1 MAWKAVVV
9 LSVLCFA
16 YILIGAGI
24 FLALDNYQYM
34 TTYDEAIYLCV
45 TIVTTIGYGH
55 TCPVTTQGRV
65 FCIFYV
71 LLGIP
76 LVVTTLAALCT
87 ELRPPLTWLHHATP
101 VVYPPNLK
109 VDKLIKSA
117 VVFGVGTVV
126 MTLIPAIVFAHTED
140 NWTYLGAVYFCVISL
155 STIGFGDMIAG
166 AYGGATHT
174 ILVSLWL
181 LGGLV
186 FMAMVVSEICATY
199 ARFASNDQPRAQNL
213 EENVMGRSSKDMD
226 NETNA
231 LKMQE

>member
-9 LSVLCFA
+9 LSVLCLA
-16 YILIGAGI
+16 YIL
-24 FLALDNYQYM
+24 
-34 TTYDEAIYLCV
+34 
-45 TIVTTIGYGH
+45 IGYGH

-87 ELRPPLTWLHHATP
+87 ELRSPLTWLQRATP
-101 VVYPPNLK
+101 VVYPPNLN

-117 VVFGVGTVV
+117 VVFGVGTAV

-140 NWTYLGAVYFCVISL
+140 NWTYLEAVSFCVISL

-186 FMAMVVSEICATY
+186 FMAMMVSEICATY
-199 ARFASNDQPRAQNL
+199 ARFASNDQTRAQNL